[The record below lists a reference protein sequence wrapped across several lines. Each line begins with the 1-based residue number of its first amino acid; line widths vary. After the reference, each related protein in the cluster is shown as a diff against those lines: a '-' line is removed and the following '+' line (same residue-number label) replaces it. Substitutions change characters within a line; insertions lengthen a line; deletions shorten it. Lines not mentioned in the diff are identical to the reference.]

1 MSDLGLLG
9 ILIPDFKRI
18 AGHIQFGGFHTYT
31 VDEHTLKAIGYI
43 NDIEMKKDIKENLL
57 YSNIFSEIISRKILY
72 IAMFFHD
79 LGKGTGRD
87 HSIVSS
93 EIAKEF
99 CSHLEMDQTEKNT
112 IIWLIRNHLLMNK
125 ISQKRDIDDT
135 NTIFEFGKKVQS
147 LEQLKLLFIFTVAD
161 MKATGKSIW
170 NNWNKYPLEKLFL
183 KTRNLFLGSSINVN
197 KNIIENLKSKL
208 KKDKNLRPKKKIENF
223 LKTLPKEIYLNND
236 KSKIVNFLQIIQLM
250 MISLHFDHQVI
261 YI

>member
-1 MSDLGLLG
+1 
-9 ILIPDFKRI
+9 
-18 AGHIQFGGFHTYT
+18 
-31 VDEHTLKAIGYI
+31 
-43 NDIEMKKDIKENLL
+43 MKKDIKENLL

-161 MKATGKSIW
+161 
-170 NNWNKYPLEKLFL
+170 L
-183 KTRNLFLGSSINVN
+183 
-197 KNIIENLKSKL
+197 
-208 KKDKNLRPKKKIENF
+208 
-223 LKTLPKEIYLNND
+223 
-236 KSKIVNFLQIIQLM
+236 
-250 MISLHFDHQVI
+250 SLIHI
-261 YI
+261 